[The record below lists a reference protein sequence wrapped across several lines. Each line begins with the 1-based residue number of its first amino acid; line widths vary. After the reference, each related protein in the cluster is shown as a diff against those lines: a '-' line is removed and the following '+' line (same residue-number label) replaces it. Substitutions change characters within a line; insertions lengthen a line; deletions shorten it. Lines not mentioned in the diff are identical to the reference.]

1 MLRLRLELKQM
12 MDMYNAACKE
22 AINAKKCCKELQ
34 MMKLE
39 ESQCLEEAQHAE
51 ELALALVEME

>member
-1 MLRLRLELKQM
+1 

-39 ESQCLEEAQHAE
+39 ESQCLEESQHAE